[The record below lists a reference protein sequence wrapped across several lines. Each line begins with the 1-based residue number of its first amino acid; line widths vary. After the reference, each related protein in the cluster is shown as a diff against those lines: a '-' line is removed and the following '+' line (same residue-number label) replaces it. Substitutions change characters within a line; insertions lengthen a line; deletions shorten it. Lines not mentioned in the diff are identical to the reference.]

1 MLAWIFKIL
10 AIIIT
15 ASIFTSIVY
24 LLFSPI
30 LSKFNDKVKNIAAI
44 IFLILSIYLCIDMVI
59 NPTEE
64 SIHCGYVG
72 LWGWECSE

>member
-15 ASIFTSIVY
+15 VPIFASIIY
-24 LLFSPI
+24 LLCSPI
-30 LSKFNDKVKNIAAI
+30 LSRFNDKVKNFAVI
-44 IFLILSIYLCIDMVI
+44 IILILSMFLCIDMLI
-59 NPTEE
+59 KPTEE

>member
-1 MLAWIFKIL
+1 MLIWIFKIL

-15 ASIFTSIVY
+15 ASIFTSIIY

-30 LSKFNDKVKNIAAI
+30 LSKFNDKVKTVAVV
-44 IFLILSIYLCIDMVI
+44 IFLILSVFVYINMIV
-59 NPTEE
+59 NPTKE

>member
-1 MLAWIFKIL
+1 MLAWICKIL
-10 AIIIT
+10 AIIVT
-15 ASIFTSIVY
+15 APIMASIVY

-30 LSKFNDKVKNIAAI
+30 LSRFNDKVKNFAAI
-44 IFLILSIYLCIDMVI
+44 TFLILSIFLCIDIVI

>member
-1 MLAWIFKIL
+1 MLAWIYKIL

-15 ASIFTSIVY
+15 VPIFASIIY
-24 LLFSPI
+24 LLCSPI
-30 LSKFNDKVKNIAAI
+30 LSRFNDKVKTVAAV
-44 IFLILSIYLCIDMVI
+44 IFLILSVFVYINMIV

>member
-15 ASIFTSIVY
+15 VPIFASIVY

-30 LSKFNDKVKNIAAI
+30 LSRFNDKVKNFAVI
-44 IFLILSIYLCIDMVI
+44 IVLMLSIYLCIDMVI
-59 NPTEE
+59 NPTEQLM
-64 SIHCGYVG
+64 HCGYVG

>member
-1 MLAWIFKIL
+1 MLVWIFKIL

-30 LSKFNDKVKNIAAI
+30 LSKFNDKVKNFAVI
-44 IFLILSIYLCIDMVI
+44 IVLMLSIYLCIDMVI
-59 NPTEE
+59 NPTEQLM
-64 SIHCGYVG
+64 HCGYVG

>member
-1 MLAWIFKIL
+1 MLVWIFKIL
-10 AIIIT
+10 AIIIA

-30 LSKFNDKVKNIAAI
+30 LSRFSDKVKNIAAI
-44 IFLILSIYLCIDMVI
+44 IFLILSICLCIDMVI